1 MADKPMIIGTSRSH
15 LEQIMGAVLWNL
27 GKQGNKGFKL
37 DKSSIGR
44 SLKEPYRLSCL
55 QSS

>member
-27 GKQGNKGFKL
+27 GKQGNKGFKF
-37 DKSSIGR
+37 DKNSIGR
-44 SLKEPYRLSCL
+44 SLKETY
-55 QSS
+55 